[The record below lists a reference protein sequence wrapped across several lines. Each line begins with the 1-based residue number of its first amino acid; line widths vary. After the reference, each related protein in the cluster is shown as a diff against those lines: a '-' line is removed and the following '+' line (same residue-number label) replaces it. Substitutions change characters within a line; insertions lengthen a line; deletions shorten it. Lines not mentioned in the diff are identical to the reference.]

1 MKRLAPCNSQVNES
15 DDDDQ
20 GIQIMRRV
28 YSHAGHLTTMSK
40 EQPSIKRNMSDQR
53 LPVNYFN
60 PKTITR
66 PVITKQPTKPP
77 QESLNQITVW
87 QKVMSMMDLNLL
99 RDGVFLNI
107 LLGLSLFYVAE
118 QNFKMVTP
126 FFLHSLGYDKNDVAY
141 CLSMTAISDILARVA
156 LPPIFDKL
164 NVSRRLVFLISSL
177 GLGLIRTS

>member
-1 MKRLAPCNSQVNES
+1 
-15 DDDDQ
+15 
-20 GIQIMRRV
+20 
-28 YSHAGHLTTMSK
+28 
-40 EQPSIKRNMSDQR
+40 
-53 LPVNYFN
+53 
-60 PKTITR
+60 
-66 PVITKQPTKPP
+66 
-77 QESLNQITVW
+77 
-87 QKVMSMMDLNLL
+87 MMDLNLL